1 MAIQHKK
8 KIGVYQWDTFDNE
21 TILINEFE
29 TFEEADRFVRSRYNG
44 RIGPNGADRI
54 DIVDK
59 QGNIL
64 AEFLIT

>member
-8 KIGVYQWDTFDNE
+8 KIGVYHWDTFDNE

-29 TFEEADRFVRSRYNG
+29 TFEEADKFVRSRYNG